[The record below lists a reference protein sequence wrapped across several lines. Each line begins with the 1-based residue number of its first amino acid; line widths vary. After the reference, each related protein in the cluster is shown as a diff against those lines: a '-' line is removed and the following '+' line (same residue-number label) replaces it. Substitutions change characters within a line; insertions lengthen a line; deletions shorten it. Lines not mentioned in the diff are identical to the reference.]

1 MGETKGAAAQGMKED
16 EERERERE
24 RRVDA
29 EEERRSAKERREQ
42 IVDTFRTRKS
52 TCSEAREGTDYEK
65 TRKKESGR
73 ERGQGGRGYAAAT
86 TKRIGE
92 DRTRWAARDD
102 EERDIGE
109 ESEQNV

>member
-16 EERERERE
+16 EERERK

-73 ERGQGGRGYAAAT
+73 ETAGRKRVRSCNDKAHWRGQDKMGR
-86 TKRIGE
+86 
-92 DRTRWAARDD
+92 ARDD